1 MRNLLQRLL
10 GIWQEATAVFSP
22 HPAQLFQA
30 PLEKFYG
37 IAPSFVDDISGEKT
51 DTHPG
56 AILNKSIIEFG
67 TYVPAPHLELKDP
80 HQESHTR
87 YVAGFDPFEDEHPT
101 IYGQYSLVPKDLLG
115 ASAKY
120 HEEYELTASK
130 INGRMAAD
138 RGAQVHKEMEDRLG
152 YEFVLPPSPASTTAQ
167 DVPGKGKELFTVKIA
182 KEDMDQSRI
191 TEEEVE
197 KIKQSLYGED
207 LYFRNWDGAG
217 IRLVVDDR
225 PTVGDRFT
233 RIEQEVDRMVAIEKM
248 QEEYPIEYINDFI
261 KTRNVDTNLV
271 SDGHHT
277 FGELYEHRIE
287 LYMALCREWNDTGK
301 HLVWRSQKHHDDS
314 VWEGWFI
321 MGVNKASGEQI
332 SYHLPEKYWYTCA
345 SFAIALDKAPEW
357 DGHSSSEVLKRLR
370 KL

>member
-1 MRNLLQRLL
+1 MRNLLQRLR

-37 IAPSFVDDISGEKT
+37 IAPNFVDDISGFESKMEAFKREGV
-51 DTHPG
+51 DP
-56 AILNKSIIEFG
+56 IIG
-67 TYVPAPHLELKDP
+67 LWAQRTKKDFYK
-80 HQESHTR
+80 E
-87 YVAGFDPFEDEHPT
+87 
-101 IYGQYSLVPKDLLG
+101 
-115 ASAKY
+115 
-120 HEEYELTASK
+120 
-130 INGRMAAD
+130 NAD
-138 RGAQVHKEMEDRLG
+138 QLG
-152 YEFVLPPSPASTTAQ
+152 YEFVLPQNTDPTVSQ
-167 DVPGKGKELFTVKIA
+167 DVPGKGRELFTVKIA
-182 KEDMDQSRI
+182 KEDFDPSRI
-191 TEEEVE
+191 PEEEVE

-271 SDGHHT
+271 SDGYHT

-357 DGHSSSEVLKRLR
+357 DGHSSADVLKRLR